1 MNTWC
6 ISVGKIAIFAD
17 PITLFNRDVA
27 FAGPEHFAELSATT
41 GVSSA
46 GLYAIH
52 LSFRDVEENLESE
65 TPHEIRRNRRAA
77 GRQACRP
84 DSLVASAA

>member
-41 GVSSA
+41 GVSPDGFVPFICPLGTWKRIS
-46 GLYAIH
+46 
-52 LSFRDVEENLESE
+52 NQK
-65 TPHEIRRNRRAA
+65 RRTR
-77 GRQACRP
+77 
-84 DSLVASAA
+84 

>member
-1 MNTWC
+1 MVHLGWQDC
-6 ISVGKIAIFAD
+6 DLAD

-52 LSFRDVEENLESE
+52 LSFRDVKTIDKITQPDFFWKLNRDVEENLESE
-65 TPHEIRRNRRAA
+65 TPHEMW
-77 GRQACRP
+77 
-84 DSLVASAA
+84 